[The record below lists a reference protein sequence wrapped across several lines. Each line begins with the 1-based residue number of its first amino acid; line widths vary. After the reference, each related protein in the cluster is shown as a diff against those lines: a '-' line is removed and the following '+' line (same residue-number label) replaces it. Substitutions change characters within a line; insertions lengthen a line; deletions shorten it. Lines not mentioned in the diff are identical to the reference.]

1 MMTMS
6 SAQIQ
11 ENLAEVQRRIASAA
25 AQAGRPASAIAL
37 LAVSKTRTAAEVLA
51 AYRAGQLA
59 FGENYVKEALDK
71 ISALSDLPL
80 EWHYIGAIQSNKTR
94 LIAEHF
100 SWVHTLASLKHAKR
114 LDAQRSRDQP
124 PLNVCI
130 QVNTSHEESKGGI
143 AAAELPTLAREVM
156 RCGALR
162 LRGLMA
168 LPAPVDDYAQQRQN
182 FSQLRRLKEQLQQQG
197 IELDTLSM
205 GMSADLEAA
214 IAEGATIVR
223 IGTAIF
229 GPRNPVA
236 NRA

>member
-1 MMTMS
+1 MNS
-6 SAQIQ
+6 VQIR

-25 AQAGRPASAIAL
+25 TQAGRPVSEIAL

-51 AYRAGQLA
+51 AYHAGQFA
-59 FGENYVKEALDK
+59 FGENYVNEALDK
-71 ISALSDLPL
+71 IAALSDLPL

-100 SWVHTLASLKHAKR
+100 SWVHTLASVKHAKR
-114 LDAQRSRDQP
+114 LDKQRSRDKP
-124 PLNVCI
+124 PMNVCI

-156 RCGALR
+156 SCAALR

-168 LPAPVDDYAQQRQN
+168 LPAPVDDYAQQRRN
-182 FSQLRRLKEQLQQQG
+182 FSQLRRLREQLQQQG

-229 GPRNPVA
+229 GPRD
-236 NRA
+236 